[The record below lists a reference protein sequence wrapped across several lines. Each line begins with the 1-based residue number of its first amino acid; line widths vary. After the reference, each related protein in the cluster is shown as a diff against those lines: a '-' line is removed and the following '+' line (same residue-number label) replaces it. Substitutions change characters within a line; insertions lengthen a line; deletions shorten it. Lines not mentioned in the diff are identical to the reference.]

1 MNVHFQNMMIASE
14 LVLIPEGTN
23 EQSSLRMHYK
33 TIRRA
38 SLAKHG
44 SLNNPPGDSIRE
56 AIRVVRVSFPEAKLK
71 YDASYFKT
79 I

>member
-1 MNVHFQNMMIASE
+1 MNLHFLNMMIASE
-14 LVLIPEGTN
+14 LVLIPEGTH

-33 TIRRA
+33 TIRGE

-56 AIRVVRVSFPEAKLK
+56 AIRVVRESFPEVKLK
-71 YDASYFKT
+71 YDASYFAT
-79 I
+79 V